1 MPRSQ
6 LFQVT
11 TTRKRLEIRLQA
23 TPENVEAADRETR
36 NFLAW
41 TGKDAY
47 AFRVLLVMREALNNT
62 VQSGAASGRRRNVR
76 YSVDIARSAMYME
89 VEDDGDGF
97 DWQTIMARKDD
108 TTADHGHGI
117 DIMQKYASRLQYNAK
132 GNRVRLAIGLSPWRN
147 SKMMDINKES
157 DRTVVAPRKD
167 IVAATA
173 KAFREGLLALIDEG
187 ATTIVIDLTDVEM
200 IDSVGLGVFIATH
213 NTLSNADGKLT
224 VINASPDVFKL
235 FRTMGLFRHFDI
247 YKAE

>member
-1 MPRSQ
+1 M
-6 LFQVT
+6 FQVST
-11 TTRKRLEIRLQA
+11 GPKRLEIKLWA

-41 TGKDAY
+41 TGKDSY

-62 VQSGAASGRRRNVR
+62 VQSGAANGKNREVR
-76 YSVDIARSAMYME
+76 YSLDIARSAMYME
-89 VEDDGDGF
+89 VEDDGKGF

-117 DIMQKYASRLQYNAK
+117 DIMKKYATHLQYNEK
-132 GNRVRLAIGLSPWRN
+132 GNLVKLTIGFSPWRN
-147 SKMMDINKES
+147 SKMMDIKKEA
-157 DRTVVAPRKD
+157 DQTLVTPNKD

-187 ATTIVIDLTDVEM
+187 DTNIVIDLTGVEM
-200 IDSVGLGVFIATH
+200 IDSVGLGVFIASH
-213 NTLSNADGKLT
+213 NTLSKADGKLT
-224 VINASPDVFKL
+224 VINASTNVFKL